1 MKGVGRVRVARAR
14 IVGAL
19 GEEMRV
25 FNHGGSYTTPLAG
38 LALLVERK
46 SILTAL
52 LHISSI

>member
-25 FNHGGSYTTPLAG
+25 FNHGGVIYHSSGGPRTPRGEEKHLDG
-38 LALLVERK
+38 
-46 SILTAL
+46 
-52 LHISSI
+52 SSTYL